1 MSGAGKVR
9 GKGMTLLWVSEGY
22 NFWKATSFS
31 FVDKIMGNNLI
42 FNLVHFLLKEVT
54 AKS

>member
-1 MSGAGKVR
+1 MPGAGKIT
-9 GKGMTLLWVSEGY
+9 GKGMTLFWVSEGY
-22 NFWKATSFS
+22 NFWKATSSS

-42 FNLVHFLLKEVT
+42 FNLVHFLHKKVT